1 MKRILP
7 TLCLVLAATLAGA
20 QDVKREISRVTFDVY
35 RFQNQFHV
43 NMFVITGAGV
53 VVTDPINAEAAAW
66 LKDEIANNY
75 PEYTSPPPL
84 DDDRRNETSWTFMKK
99 IIDSREATKSEGGH

>member
-1 MKRILP
+1 MNGRHGNMYFNAMGKKLKSYDELP
-7 TLCLVLAATLAGA
+7 AV
-20 QDVKREISRVTFDVY
+20 
-35 RFQNQFHV
+35 
-43 NMFVITGAGV
+43 
-53 VVTDPINAEAAAW
+53 

-99 IIDSREATKSEGGH
+99 ILDSRAGEEKADKGGH